1 MSQHSWPRAPGVSE
15 ATAVIRIELPAWIDA
30 LLARGERYET
40 DEQKIGL
47 AIELARRNVVDRT
60 GGPFGAA
67 VFAVDDDRPRGVGV
81 SIVEPLHN
89 SVLHAETVAY
99 MQAEAAL
106 QDHDLSGH
114 ELFASGEPCAM
125 CLGATH
131 WAGVDRLVFAALRED
146 AQAVGYD
153 EGPVFPETYA
163 YLEARGLRVVRG
175 LRRSEARDVLR
186 LNAGRR

>member
-1 MSQHSWPRAPGVSE
+1 VGRDEVG
-15 ATAVIRIELPAWIDA
+15 IRIELPAWVDG
-30 LLARGERYET
+30 LLARGDRYET
-40 DEQKIGL
+40 DEDKVGL
-47 AIELARRNVVDRT
+47 AIELARRNVIERT

-67 VFAVDDDRPRGVGV
+67 VFEIGDDRPRGVGV
-81 SIVEPLHN
+81 NLVERLHN

-99 MQAEAAL
+99 MHAEAAL

-131 WAGVDRLVFAALRED
+131 WSGVDRLVFAALRED

-175 LRRSEARDVLR
+175 LRREESRDVLL
-186 LNAGRR
+186 LNAGQR